1 MKRPEILSPAGDL
14 ERLKFAVLYGADAV
28 YVGATEFGMR
38 SAPKN
43 FTMEQLAEGVRFA
56 HARGRRV
63 YLTLNTV
70 PTNEEIARMPD
81 FMRRARETGVDA
93 FIVADLGVLAM
104 AKHIAPE
111 MELHVSTQAG
121 IANYAA
127 ASAAYDLGAK
137 RVVLARELS
146 LNDIAVIRDNTPPE
160 LELEAFVHG
169 AMCMSVSGRCL
180 LSHYLTG
187 RDANRGEC
195 TQPCR
200 WKYHLVEEK
209 RPGQYFPV
217 EEDKDGTYLLNA
229 RDLCMI
235 EHIPELIS
243 AGVTS
248 FKIEG
253 RAKSA
258 YYTAVVTNAYRCAID
273 GYLRAQDQTG
283 YRPEPWILE
292 ELTRVSHREYC
303 TGFYFDKPQANAQI
317 FYDGGYRR
325 DWEVAAVAGNTAGGL
340 LHAVQRNRFFRGETL
355 SVLEAGKAPYAI
367 TVQELY
373 DAEGLPLESAP
384 HPMMQ
389 VRLRCE
395 HPIAPGALLRRER
408 KTEGQAD

>member
-200 WKYHLVEEK
+200 WKWQLTEEH
-209 RPGQYFPV
+209 RPGRAFEV
-217 EEDKDGTYLLNA
+217 GETEEGSYILNA
-229 RDLCMI
+229 DDLCTAPFI
-235 EHIPELIS
+235 DLILQ
-243 AGVTS
+243 AGVDS
-248 FKIEG
+248 LKIEG
-253 RAKSA
+253 RAK
-258 YYTAVVTNAYRCAID
+258 T
-273 GYLRAQDQTG
+273 
-283 YRPEPWILE
+283 
-292 ELTRVSHREYC
+292 
-303 TGFYFDKPQANAQI
+303 F
-317 FYDGGYRR
+317 
-325 DWEVAAVAGNTAGGL
+325 
-340 LHAVQRNRFFRGETL
+340 
-355 SVLEAGKAPYAI
+355 
-367 TVQELY
+367 
-373 DAEGLPLESAP
+373 
-384 HPMMQ
+384 
-389 VRLRCE
+389 
-395 HPIAPGALLRRER
+395 
-408 KTEGQAD
+408 

>member
-200 WKYHLVEEK
+200 WKWQLTEEH
-209 RPGQYFPV
+209 RPGQAFEVGETEFMYRAVYRLDFTGGRGQP
-217 EEDKDGTYLLNA
+217 ENRRASQNLLL
-229 RDLCMI
+229 RGQY
-235 EHIPELIS
+235 HKRIPPCGERIS
-243 AGVTS
+243 GCAGRLHV
-248 FKIEG
+248 
-253 RAKSA
+253 
-258 YYTAVVTNAYRCAID
+258 
-273 GYLRAQDQTG
+273 
-283 YRPEPWILE
+283 P
-292 ELTRVSHREYC
+292 
-303 TGFYFDKPQANAQI
+303 
-317 FYDGGYRR
+317 RR
-325 DWEVAAVAGNTAGGL
+325 RAGGID
-340 LHAVQRNRFFRGETL
+340 
-355 SVLEAGKAPYAI
+355 PY
-367 TVQELY
+367 
-373 DAEGLPLESAP
+373 
-384 HPMMQ
+384 
-389 VRLRCE
+389 
-395 HPIAPGALLRRER
+395 IAPALFHRFLFRPRRCDAKYKAR
-408 KTEGQAD
+408 RLHSGMGSCGRCR

>member
-1 MKRPEILSPAGDL
+1 M
-14 ERLKFAVLYGADAV
+14 
-28 YVGATEFGMR
+28 
-38 SAPKN
+38 
-43 FTMEQLAEGVRFA
+43 
-56 HARGRRV
+56 
-63 YLTLNTV
+63 
-70 PTNEEIARMPD
+70 
-81 FMRRARETGVDA
+81 
-93 FIVADLGVLAM
+93 
-104 AKHIAPE
+104 
-111 MELHVSTQAG
+111 
-121 IANYAA
+121 
-127 ASAAYDLGAK
+127 
-137 RVVLARELS
+137 
-146 LNDIAVIRDNTPPE
+146 
-160 LELEAFVHG
+160 
-169 AMCMSVSGRCL
+169 
-180 LSHYLTG
+180 TG
-187 RDANRGEC
+187 RDSNRGDC
-195 TQPCR
+195 AQPCR

-325 DWEVAAVAGNTAGGL
+325 DWEVAAVAGNTA
-340 LHAVQRNRFFRGETL
+340 
-355 SVLEAGKAPYAI
+355 
-367 TVQELY
+367 
-373 DAEGLPLESAP
+373 EGLPLESAP

>member
-1 MKRPEILSPAGDL
+1 MRQPELLSPAGDL

-43 FTMEQLAEGVRFA
+43 FTMEQLAEGVQFA

-63 YLTLNTV
+63 YLTVNTA

-104 AKHIAPE
+104 AKHIVPE

-121 IANYAA
+121 IVNYAA

-146 LNDIAVIRDNTPPE
+146 LQDIAVIRENTPPD

-200 WKYHLVEEK
+200 WGWQLSEEH
-209 RPGQYFPV
+209 RPGRTFPIGES
-217 EEDKDGTYLLNA
+217 EEGSFILNA
-229 RDLCMI
+229 DDLCTAPFI
-235 EHIPELIS
+235 DLILA
-243 AGVTS
+243 AGVDS
-248 FKIEG
+248 LKIEG
-253 RAKSA
+253 RAKTAYYVASTTSA
-258 YYTAVVTNAYRCAID
+258 YRRA
-273 GYLRAQDQTG
+273 LRAYAAGPDS
-283 YRPEPWILE
+283 YVCPEDVLE
-292 ELTRVSHREYC
+292 ELTRTSHRHYS
-303 TGFYFDKPQANAQI
+303 TGFYFGREGAVQNTKA
-317 FYDGGYRR
+317 GGYIRE
-325 DWEVAAVAGNTAGGL
+325 WEVTGIVTGWREGAAYC
-340 LHAVQRNRFFRGETL
+340 VQRGKYRFGE
-355 SVLEAGKAPYAI
+355 
-367 TVQELY
+367 
-373 DAEGLPLESAP
+373 PLEVLMPSGTVVTLTPEWLRNGEGDLIDATP
-384 HPMMQ
+384 HAEMPFSIPSETPLAAGSF
-389 VRLRCE
+389 LRCKRQGE
-395 HPIAPGALLRRER
+395 
-408 KTEGQAD
+408 

>member
-200 WKYHLVEEK
+200 WKWQIWMRRML
-209 RPGQYFPV
+209 
-217 EEDKDGTYLLNA
+217 T
-229 RDLCMI
+229 
-235 EHIPELIS
+235 
-243 AGVTS
+243 
-248 FKIEG
+248 
-253 RAKSA
+253 
-258 YYTAVVTNAYRCAID
+258 CAPK
-273 GYLRAQDQTG
+273 TC
-283 YRPEPWILE
+283 W
-292 ELTRVSHREYC
+292 
-303 TGFYFDKPQANAQI
+303 
-317 FYDGGYRR
+317 
-325 DWEVAAVAGNTAGGL
+325 
-340 LHAVQRNRFFRGETL
+340 RN
-355 SVLEAGKAPYAI
+355 
-367 TVQELY
+367 
-373 DAEGLPLESAP
+373 
-384 HPMMQ
+384 
-389 VRLRCE
+389 
-395 HPIAPGALLRRER
+395 
-408 KTEGQAD
+408 

>member
-14 ERLKFAVLYGADAV
+14 ERLTFALLYGADAV
-28 YVGATEFGMR
+28 YVGATEFGRR

-127 ASAAYDLGAK
+127 ASAAYDLGPK
-137 RVVLARELS
+137 RVELARELS

-200 WKYHLVEEK
+200 WKWQLTEEH
-209 RPGQYFPV
+209 RPGQAFEVGGQP
-217 EEDKDGTYLLNA
+217 ENRRASQNLLL
-229 RDLCMI
+229 RGQY
-235 EHIPELIS
+235 HKRIPPCGERIS
-243 AGVTS
+243 GCAGCLHV
-248 FKIEG
+248 
-253 RAKSA
+253 
-258 YYTAVVTNAYRCAID
+258 
-273 GYLRAQDQTG
+273 
-283 YRPEPWILE
+283 P
-292 ELTRVSHREYC
+292 
-303 TGFYFDKPQANAQI
+303 
-317 FYDGGYRR
+317 RR
-325 DWEVAAVAGNTAGGL
+325 RAGGID
-340 LHAVQRNRFFRGETL
+340 
-355 SVLEAGKAPYAI
+355 PY
-367 TVQELY
+367 
-373 DAEGLPLESAP
+373 
-384 HPMMQ
+384 
-389 VRLRCE
+389 
-395 HPIAPGALLRRER
+395 IAPALFHRFLFRPRRCDAKYKAR
-408 KTEGQAD
+408 RLHSGMGSCGRCR

>member
-146 LNDIAVIRDNTPPE
+146 LTDIAVLRDWNWKHLSTAPCACRCP
-160 LELEAFVHG
+160 G
-169 AMCMSVSGRCL
+169 AACFRIISPAAMR
-180 LSHYLTG
+180 TG
-187 RDANRGEC
+187 E
-195 TQPCR
+195 
-200 WKYHLVEEK
+200 
-209 RPGQYFPV
+209 
-217 EEDKDGTYLLNA
+217 NA
-229 RDLCMI
+229 RS
-235 EHIPELIS
+235 P
-243 AGVTS
+243 A
-248 FKIEG
+248 
-253 RAKSA
+253 
-258 YYTAVVTNAYRCAID
+258 
-273 GYLRAQDQTG
+273 
-283 YRPEPWILE
+283 
-292 ELTRVSHREYC
+292 
-303 TGFYFDKPQANAQI
+303 
-317 FYDGGYRR
+317 
-325 DWEVAAVAGNTAGGL
+325 AGNGSLPRNTA
-340 LHAVQRNRFFRGETL
+340 R
-355 SVLEAGKAPYAI
+355 AG
-367 TVQELY
+367 
-373 DAEGLPLESAP
+373 
-384 HPMMQ
+384 
-389 VRLRCE
+389 RLRLAKPKRE
-395 HPIAPGALLRRER
+395 VTFSTRTIYVPRRLS
-408 KTEGQAD
+408 T

>member
-200 WKYHLVEEK
+200 WKWQLTEEH
-209 RPGQYFPV
+209 RPGQAFEV
-217 EEDKDGTYLLNA
+217 GETEEGSYILNA
-229 RDLCMI
+229 DDLCTAPFI
-235 EHIPELIS
+235 DLILQ
-243 AGVTS
+243 AGVDS
-248 FKIEG
+248 LKIEG
-253 RAKSA
+253 RAKTFYYVASTTSA
-258 YYTAVVTNAYRCAID
+258 YRRAVNAYLDAPDAYMC
-273 GYLRAQDQTG
+273 
-283 YRPEPWILE
+283 PEDVLE
-292 ELTRVSHREYC
+292 ELTRTSPRHYS
-303 TGFYFDKPQANAQI
+303 TGFYFGREGATQNTKHGGYIREWEVVGVVDEWREGTAFCTQRGKFLLGEALEALAPSGKVVAFTPEWIQNESGEAICATPHAMMRFSIPCTAALPEGTILRRRANA
-317 FYDGGYRR
+317 
-325 DWEVAAVAGNTAGGL
+325 
-340 LHAVQRNRFFRGETL
+340 
-355 SVLEAGKAPYAI
+355 
-367 TVQELY
+367 
-373 DAEGLPLESAP
+373 AEG
-384 HPMMQ
+384 
-389 VRLRCE
+389 
-395 HPIAPGALLRRER
+395 
-408 KTEGQAD
+408 

>member
-200 WKYHLVEEK
+200 WKWQLTEEH
-209 RPGQYFPV
+209 RPGRAFEV
-217 EEDKDGTYLLNA
+217 GETEEGSYILNA
-229 RDLCMI
+229 DDLCTAPFI
-235 EHIPELIS
+235 DLILQPENRRASQNLLLRGQYHKRIPSCGERIS
-243 AGVTS
+243 GCAGCLHV
-248 FKIEG
+248 
-253 RAKSA
+253 
-258 YYTAVVTNAYRCAID
+258 
-273 GYLRAQDQTG
+273 
-283 YRPEPWILE
+283 P
-292 ELTRVSHREYC
+292 
-303 TGFYFDKPQANAQI
+303 
-317 FYDGGYRR
+317 RR
-325 DWEVAAVAGNTAGGL
+325 RAGGID
-340 LHAVQRNRFFRGETL
+340 
-355 SVLEAGKAPYAI
+355 PY
-367 TVQELY
+367 
-373 DAEGLPLESAP
+373 
-384 HPMMQ
+384 
-389 VRLRCE
+389 
-395 HPIAPGALLRRER
+395 IAPALFHRFLFRPRRCDAKYKAR
-408 KTEGQAD
+408 RLHSGMGSCGRCR